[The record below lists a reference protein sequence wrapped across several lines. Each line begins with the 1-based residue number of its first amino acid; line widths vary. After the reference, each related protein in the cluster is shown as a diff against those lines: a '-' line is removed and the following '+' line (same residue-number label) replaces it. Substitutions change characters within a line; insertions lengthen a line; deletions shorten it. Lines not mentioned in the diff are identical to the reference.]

1 MLTFSD
7 VYIFPKKGKC
17 RLNLGASP
25 QAPGIYRIVNQGR
38 GAKDKTEAANNSLR
52 LFPGH
57 LQALGSLPSVAL
69 SSYKTVINYTNCL
82 EVIFI
87 QTLIIFCF

>member
-1 MLTFSD
+1 MSRF
-7 VYIFPKKGKC
+7 
-17 RLNLGASP
+17 NLGASP

-38 GAKDKTEAANNSLR
+38 DVRDKTEAASYSLR
-52 LFPGH
+52 LFPGY

-69 SSYKTVINYTNCL
+69 SSCKTVNNYTNFS

-87 QTLIIFCF
+87 RAWVIVRF

>member
-1 MLTFSD
+1 M
-7 VYIFPKKGKC
+7 
-17 RLNLGASP
+17 
-25 QAPGIYRIVNQGR
+25 NQGR
-38 GAKDKTEAANNSLR
+38 GSKDKTEAASYSLR

-69 SSYKTVINYTNCL
+69 SSCKTVNNDTNCL

-87 QTLIIFCF
+87 RTLVILCF